1 MREISATKI
10 ERDNS
15 DSVNFED
22 FEEMYPYFDEKPEN
36 NSESL
41 FQLLT
46 DNMKNYKVKRPLAYN
61 ENSKSIQKTSAK
73 ENIQTLDIFL
83 SRVICGSTNEILT
96 LQELMELLKGL
107 LRLSKLIGGTLKL
120 LKTFKASILLELS

>member
-83 SRVICGSTNEILT
+83 SRVICG
-96 LQELMELLKGL
+96 ELMELLKGL

>member
-1 MREISATKI
+1 MTNNFYDWKHWRCGAESCGTRAVLKI
-10 ERDNS
+10 QFGDNS

-83 SRVICGSTNEILT
+83 SHCI
-96 LQELMELLKGL
+96 
-107 LRLSKLIGGTLKL
+107 
-120 LKTFKASILLELS
+120 